1 MSTAE
6 VVNVEHRARVRADA
20 ESVFRLLSDLDDWP
34 RVFPP
39 FVHLE
44 SLGTDARGRERVG
57 MWSTSGERVEHWV
70 ALRTVDA
77 DGLRVGFVPERIEA
91 PLTSMSRAWV
101 VEPDGDAACVVRLE
115 QAFTVAPGHADA
127 LPPLRRTVEEIASA
141 ELSAVQ
147 TAAELEAAFPELLV
161 VVEDEVAVPG
171 APAEDVYAF
180 LFDAARWPQRLDH
193 VERATVREEDGPAH
207 LLELVT
213 REQRGGTMTTKAA
226 RVGLGPHKIAYKQ
239 LLLPPLGSSHHVQ
252 WRIADTPGGTT
263 VSSRQTVV
271 LNESGVAAV
280 LGDGAGLG
288 EARAFVR
295 NELSAKVLLVLDQAR
310 HHFDHVESS
319 R

>member
-1 MSTAE
+1 MATAKA
-6 VVNVEHRARVRADA
+6 VNVEHRARVRADA
-20 ESVFRLLSDLDDWP
+20 ESVFRLLVDLDNWP

-77 DGLRVGFVPERIEA
+77 AGLRVGFVPERIEA
-91 PLTSMSRAWV
+91 PMTSMSRDWV

-115 QAFTVAPGHADA
+115 QAFTVSPGHTDA
-127 LPPLRRTVEEIASA
+127 LAPLRRTVAELAPA

-161 VVEDEVAVPG
+161 VVEDEVVIPG
-171 APAEDVYAF
+171 GSAPDVYAF

-193 VERATVREEDGPAH
+193 VERATVREENGPAH

-213 REQRGGTMTTKAA
+213 REPRGGTMTTKAT
-226 RVGLGPHKIAYKQ
+226 RVGLGPHKIAYKH

-252 WRIADTPGGTT
+252 WRIAETPGGTT
-263 VSSRQTVV
+263 VASRQTVV
-271 LNESGVAAV
+271 LDESGVAAV
-280 LGDGAGLG
+280 LGDGTGLA

-295 NELSAKVLLVLDQAR
+295 SELSTQVLRVLDQAR
-310 HHFDHVESS
+310 DHFDPVESS